1 MAKKTKD
8 AAGMWER
15 IDRLRQGRE
24 WTWRELATR
33 AGKNA
38 TQLMASKS
46 SNSIL
51 RSDTLA
57 QVAAALETSSDY
69 LLSGEG
75 REVVSPNMLT
85 AFVAEVERSKIVEWA
100 EAQPREARPTMVE
113 IAQALEQVHVETSA
127 SGGYFYSDNDGN
139 PIRDWGDLFRRLRA
153 GAQAPARSTLE
164 KEDAKAAKAA
174 PWKRAP
180 KKST

>member
-33 AGKNA
+33 AGKNS

-85 AFVAEVERSKIVEWA
+85 AFVAESLERGNRRVERGLVLEGHDA
-100 EAQPREARPTMVE
+100 ARLVARE
-113 IAQALEQVHVETSA
+113 
-127 SGGYFYSDNDGN
+127 
-139 PIRDWGDLFRRLRA
+139 RA
-153 GAQAPARSTLE
+153 
-164 KEDAKAAKAA
+164 
-174 PWKRAP
+174 
-180 KKST
+180 